1 MYSQMCSRGRK
12 GEVGQG
18 AQTHKTRPSAHMPP
32 RRLGIQS
39 DNFRSLSL
47 WKRRLFPSR
56 SS

>member
-1 MYSQMCSRGRK
+1 MDSQMCSRGRK

-18 AQTHKTRPSAHMPP
+18 AQTHKTRPSAHMSP